1 MTLVKAVEN
10 NSYELSP
17 DQHRQIYEAS
27 SSGQGEAAIQK
38 YSKEELLAMHYKNI
52 DLLKKNQP
60 VIREFVLPIAYAPS
74 TISLD
79 ELQKVCQS
87 IHNYR
92 AYCAKYSTDLIQRPE
107 A

>member
-1 MTLVKAVEN
+1 MMLVKAVEN

-27 SSGQGEAAIQK
+27 SSGRGETAIQK
-38 YSKEELLAMHYKNI
+38 HSKEELLAVHYNNI
-52 DLLKKNQP
+52 DLLKKNKP

-92 AYCAKYSTDLIQRPE
+92 AYCAKYSTDLIQ
-107 A
+107 